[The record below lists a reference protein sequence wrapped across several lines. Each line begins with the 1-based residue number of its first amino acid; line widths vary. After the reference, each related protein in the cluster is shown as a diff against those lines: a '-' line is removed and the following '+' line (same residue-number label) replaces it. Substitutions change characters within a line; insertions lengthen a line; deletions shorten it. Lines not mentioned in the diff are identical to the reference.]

1 MKIVLSKYFYSF
13 IWGISILLLITLLL
27 SGCMQREA
35 TQSSFE
41 DKGTDATSAQLS
53 ANAVDV
59 KGTKQEISNNQETA
73 SSVPFGYIPD
83 ILYYEGVDA
92 SSHSRSANYE
102 FSIEDTN
109 KINSVIEKLD
119 FEHWEQKEENQS
131 NAMVSV
137 SLFYYQESYIE
148 LLCDDW
154 AVLQDITMPSNQ
166 TNDIDCK
173 PEYYKL
179 PQGTYERVVAVL
191 KDCSDSYIQSLDIF
205 PRDFLTAFFYSDH
218 PVAGYDSFYTPIKD
232 HSIADEFI
240 TAFGSIET
248 WEEISSDSIPDGS
261 HYKDGCSFHNS
272 ANDSISLGYLD
283 GRVLINFSGANG
295 ESYYYLSDEE
305 INEPLK
311 DLIKKY
317 EHKG

>member
-1 MKIVLSKYFYSF
+1 MKIVLSKHFHSF
-13 IWGISILLLITLLL
+13 IGGISILLLITLLFT
-27 SGCMQREA
+27 GCMQ
-35 TQSSFE
+35 SSNIE
-41 DKGTDATSAQLS
+41 DKEIDTPSGELIV
-53 ANAVDV
+53 NHVDV
-59 KGTKQEISNNQETA
+59 KNVKQEASENEGTA

-83 ILYYEGVDA
+83 ILYYKGLDA
-92 SSHSRSANYE
+92 SSDCSAANYE

-119 FEHWEQKEENQS
+119 FEHWEQKEENES
-131 NAMVSV
+131 NAMVSI
-137 SLFYYQESYIE
+137 SLFYYQESSIE

-154 AVLQDITMPSNQ
+154 AILQYITMPFMQ
-166 TNDIDCK
+166 TNQVDCNAK
-173 PEYYKL
+173 YYKI

-191 KDCSDSYIQSLDIF
+191 KECSDAYIQSLDIP

-218 PVAGYDSFYTPIKD
+218 PVADYDTFHTPIKD

-261 HYKDGCSFHNS
+261 SYKDGCSFHNS
-272 ANDSISLGYLD
+272 TYDEISVGYLN
-283 GRVLINFSGANG
+283 GRVLIHFIGANG
-295 ESYYYLSDEE
+295 KSYYYLSDED
-305 INEPLK
+305 IDEPLK

-317 EHKG
+317 EYKR